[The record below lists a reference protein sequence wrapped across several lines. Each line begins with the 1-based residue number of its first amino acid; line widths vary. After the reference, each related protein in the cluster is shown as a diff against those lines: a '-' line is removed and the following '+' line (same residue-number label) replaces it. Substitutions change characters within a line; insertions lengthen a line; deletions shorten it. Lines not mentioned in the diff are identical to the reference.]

1 MIDVVAVCTHLR
13 RFSGLELDTL
23 DEAMPIAAVACAE
36 YSERLKVPEYADEP
50 AVIDAL
56 ACVCLYRLRLRA
68 SETLNGETSYKAGDV
83 SASLDPTAAL
93 ESAKRLQD
101 NALTTAARFFRDD
114 DFVFEQVGA

>member
-1 MIDVVAVCTHLR
+1 MR
-13 RFSGLELDTL
+13 RWRAPNIPNASKPPNT
-23 DEAMPIAAVACAE
+23 PT
-36 YSERLKVPEYADEP
+36 SPP
-50 AVIDAL
+50 VIDAL

-101 NALTTAARFFRDD
+101 NALTTAARYFRDD